1 MTISLTA
8 LFIVAVAIMFS
19 FFDFGGRDT
28 VGKIV
33 LPRESTGD
41 MDVDIGDYS
50 DNLEMLKAV
59 TVSVDNIQDII
70 QAMKRPDRYRLSVN
84 TTLYYDGGQSTF
96 GAESHVWGERKK
108 IVVYNS
114 DGLAVSHCLISGG
127 NIYMWSGGSRSY
139 YSGKLGSF
147 TADDYM
153 YIPTYEDIIYLDKQ
167 DILSAD
173 FSLYN
178 EMYCICIEVQDKM
191 SGYRSLYYISAE
203 NGLLAGA
210 QSFDGEDLVY
220 SLTADILDFEG
231 KEEDIFALPDGT
243 VVEEESDLE

>member
-1 MTISLTA
+1 MAISLTA
-8 LFIVAVAIMFS
+8 LFIVAVALMFS
-19 FFDFGGRDT
+19 FFDFGGRGT

-33 LPRESTGD
+33 LPSDSTGD

-59 TVSVDNIQDII
+59 TVSADNIQDII
-70 QAMKRPDRYRLSVN
+70 RAMQRPEKYRLSVN

-96 GAESHVWGERKK
+96 GAEGHVWGERKK

-114 DGLAVSHCLISGG
+114 DGLPVSHCLIAGED
-127 NIYMWSGGSRSY
+127 IYMWSGASRSY
-139 YSGKLGSF
+139 YSGKLGNF

-153 YIPTYEDIIYLDKQ
+153 YIPTYEDIIYLDRQ

-178 EMYCICIEVQDKM
+178 DMYCICIEAKDEL
-191 SGYRSLYYISAE
+191 SGYRSLYYISVE

-210 QSFDGEDLVY
+210 QSFDGEELVY
-220 SLTADILDFEG
+220 SLTADILDFERT
-231 KEEDIFALPDGT
+231 EEDIFTLPDGT
-243 VVEEESDLE
+243 FVAAAGDLE